1 MSMTKA
7 ELFSKTIKAAERLKK
22 AIALAFPAYYIDK
35 LDAELNDLWEELEQQ
50 NLMDEFAD
58 YALT

>member
-22 AIALAFPAYYIDK
+22 QSLLPFLLIISI
-35 LDAELNDLWEELEQQ
+35 NWMR
-50 NLMDEFAD
+50 N
-58 YALT
+58 